1 MVSFSPFLRPRFS
14 LAARDVACLCHGMGA
29 LSLHSASHGER
40 TQQATPPSHS
50 RPRHPHVPCPPSTRL
65 SKRPDARRECVRL
78 PRLDL
83 TLGVCHTYYVYA
95 SQMATIAS
103 TRAFARPAGVHFG
116 TRAARRATPVRGFAK
131 RDDPPASS
139 RVVFANG
146 ARGGH
151 ASCSNEDITRSSS
164 EDPKPESGAA
174 KRGAFAKNADYLTAK
189 LANAFVTLAVVAC
202 VATPAYVPPAL
213 AVETTR
219 PRVSEIEERNATTKS
234 VSIRN
239 DFAKLEA
246 ELNKDLRIVSREI
259 EIDKELLERDVE
271 RVPVTF
277 EQFIRKEPPIL
288 VGMLAIGVING
299 FVGLTW
305 ALFFRET
312 EAGPGG
318 EGACFW
324 LSQIQARRLPPLFDD
339 HSLKGSVLHT
349 SLVHC
354 FISQL
359 VTV

>member
-1 MVSFSPFLRPRFS
+1 
-14 LAARDVACLCHGMGA
+14 MGA
-29 LSLHSASHGER
+29 LFLHSASHGER

-50 RPRHPHVPCPPSTRL
+50 RPRHPRVPCPPSTRL
-65 SKRPDARRECVRL
+65 STRPDARRECVRL

-116 TRAARRATPVRGFAK
+116 ARAARRATPVRAFAK

-139 RVVFANG
+139 RVV
-146 ARGGH
+146 
-151 ASCSNEDITRSSS
+151 
-164 EDPKPESGAA
+164 SGAA

-202 VATPAYVPPAL
+202 VATTAYVPPAL